1 MTTLL
6 SRFLR
11 KSESKNIKV
20 GAKSAPMY
28 ALQVKPMLERF
39 AIEELKGVS
48 MQYLILTQDKGT
60 INWNSNAVLLKEE
73 AAHVWELYKESKI
86 RSIWFTEQKDA
97 ILIVE
102 ANTREE
108 AKITIETLPLVKA
121 NLTTYTIHTL
131 LPYTGLERILN
142 GAN

>member
-1 MTTLL
+1 
-6 SRFLR
+6 
-11 KSESKNIKV
+11 
-20 GAKSAPMY
+20 
-28 ALQVKPMLERF
+28 
-39 AIEELKGVS
+39 
-48 MQYLILTQDKGT
+48 MQYLILTQDNGT
-60 INWNSNAVLLKEE
+60 IKWNNHTVLLNAE

-108 AKITIETLPLVKA
+108 AKITIENLPLVKA